1 MSIVETVL
9 IYAVI
14 PVGFCLLVAAVVM
27 GPSAARTPRY
37 RPGGGWQ
44 YQPVWYLPHPDHS
57 GPVSSLEAAGLN
69 EASSRLALHGSVPA
83 PVEPSGG
90 ASGEW

>member
-9 IYAVI
+9 IFAAI
-14 PVGFCLLVAAVVM
+14 PIGFFALMAAIVL
-27 GPSAARTPRY
+27 GPGAARAPRY

-44 YQPVWYLPHPDHS
+44 YQPVWYLPHPEHA
-57 GPVSSLEAAGLN
+57 GPVSSLESGGL
-69 EASSRLALHGSVPA
+69 EAASSRLALHGSVPA
-83 PVEPSGG
+83 PAKASGG